1 MKRQMRK
8 VGPREDQWRL
18 FLAGIAIYLGIALT
32 GVGIASIS
40 QDMRNIVM
48 ALERGQSA
56 EDELLAEQSRLLL
69 ERTTLSSYRNVD
81 QVAEQRLSMQF
92 PEQVEKIERGTP
104 QP

>member
-8 VGPREDQWRL
+8 VGPREDPWRL
-18 FLAGIAIYLGIALT
+18 FVAGIAIYAGIALT

-48 ALERGQSA
+48 ALERGQRA

-69 ERTTLSSYRNVD
+69 ERSTLSSYRNVD

-92 PEQVEKIERGTP
+92 PEQVEKVERRTP
-104 QP
+104 RP